1 MFKLKVK
8 FKLGNFLEYLS
19 KKKLLQFN
27 CTIPDKNLFRNRNDN
42 YSNGQDEYIDEK
54 AESISIDDKAIS
66 AAAAEQTSHQSGQ
79 VQQAQKQTRRIGVS
93 RQVEVAAPLE
103 SKTQETENQKFV
115 QHEQKLKA
123 LEQQVELQQ
132 YT

>member
-1 MFKLKVK
+1 M
-8 FKLGNFLEYLS
+8 
-19 KKKLLQFN
+19 
-27 CTIPDKNLFRNRNDN
+27 
-42 YSNGQDEYIDEK
+42 
-54 AESISIDDKAIS
+54 S

-123 LEQQVELQQ
+123 LEQQVEQQQ
-132 YT
+132 YTWFIRKQNMKIIFCIFFLNIKAIKLNLLYFMD

>member
-1 MFKLKVK
+1 
-8 FKLGNFLEYLS
+8 
-19 KKKLLQFN
+19 
-27 CTIPDKNLFRNRNDN
+27 
-42 YSNGQDEYIDEK
+42 
-54 AESISIDDKAIS
+54 
-66 AAAAEQTSHQSGQ
+66 
-79 VQQAQKQTRRIGVS
+79 
-93 RQVEVAAPLE
+93 VAAPLE